1 MGSDGF
7 YKLTRGQNSSEQSC
21 EIYSL
26 LQWSQKNQQ
35 KASEVSLNIAY
46 AWDCSD
52 LQLDL
57 KYTDYLL
64 WWLRYMLNYKFKD
77 VNEYFQKIHLISIKS
92 LLQFWIDIIFQHWKQ
107 NHP

>member
-1 MGSDGF
+1 MAQDRLTGGWKNEQLIKTERLSNSPQTTKCESLSMGSDGF

-46 AWDCSD
+46 A
-52 LQLDL
+52 
-57 KYTDYLL
+57 
-64 WWLRYMLNYKFKD
+64 
-77 VNEYFQKIHLISIKS
+77 
-92 LLQFWIDIIFQHWKQ
+92 
-107 NHP
+107 